1 MKKEGEKIKK
11 KEVYSAIAKV
21 SEKEQETL
29 FEKQNVV
36 GVATGHKIKDGVET
50 GEPCL
55 TVFVSQKLDKTLLR
69 PENIVP
75 KEIKGFKT
83 DVVETGEIFA
93 GLALTSNNEVSIK
106 EELGIEILKQR
117 VRPVMGG
124 FSVGHYKITA
134 GTIATCVYDLRPF
147 PGIPKKYYILSNNHV
162 LANSNDARLRDPI
175 LQPGPYDGG
184 TLPRDIIARLS
195 RYVPIRF
202 KTPTY
207 APINYVD
214 AAIAEGEFHNL
225 NRDIYWIGIVQQ
237 VKSNPKV
244 DDIVEKTGRT
254 TNFTTGKIIAL
265 NATVDVNYGGGQV
278 ARFAKQI
285 VTTNMSAPGDSGSLV
300 CDIKEGAVGLLF
312 AGSSHVTV
320 VNSILY
326 VQRLL
331 GIRLHP

>member
-1 MKKEGEKIKK
+1 MKK
-11 KEVYSAIAKV
+11 KEVYSAIKV
-21 SEKEQETL
+21 SEKEQETF

-36 GVATGHKIKDGVET
+36 GVATGHKVKNGVDT

-55 TVFVSQKLDKTLLR
+55 TVFVSQKIHDKTLLR

-75 KEIKGFKT
+75 KETKKGFKT
-83 DVVETGEIFA
+83 DVIETGEIFA

-134 GTIATCVYDLRPF
+134 GTIATCVYDFKPY

-162 LANSNDARLRDPI
+162 LANSNNARLRDPI

-207 APINYVD
+207 TPINYVD

-237 VKSNPKV
+237 VKSNPKIG
-244 DDIVEKTGRT
+244 DIVEKTGRT

-265 NATVDVNYGGGQV
+265 NATIDVNYGGGQV
-278 ARFAKQI
+278 ARFARQI
-285 VTTNMSAPGDSGSLV
+285 VATNMSAPGDSGSLV

-312 AGSSHVTV
+312 AGSSQVTI

-331 GIRLHP
+331 RIRLHP